1 MCGHVVGHDV
11 LSVVVTGIAPVFAL
25 ADFLVMCTCI
35 KNGANV
41 DRIDSLQSKYL
52 IATLGV
58 EPKLIPSR

>member
-35 KNGANV
+35 KNGTKV
-41 DRIDSLQSKYL
+41 DRMNSLQCKYS
-52 IATLGV
+52 IASLGI
-58 EPKLIPSR
+58 EPKC